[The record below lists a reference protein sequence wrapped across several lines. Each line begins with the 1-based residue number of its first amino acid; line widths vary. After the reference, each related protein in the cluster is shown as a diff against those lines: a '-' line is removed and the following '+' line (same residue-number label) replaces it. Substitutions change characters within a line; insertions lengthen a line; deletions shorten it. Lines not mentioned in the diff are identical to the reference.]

1 MTEVLPLPA
10 AATTRLQRSSTTT
23 ALRCSAVSGRASIR
37 SNNARERTSSF
48 ATNASLAFAR
58 ASSGASRN
66 ARIPRSIRISRES
79 NSDFDHHAANPP
91 TAVCASCSRSRS
103 ASVVRYFGG
112 STRSVTRSWTVRS
125 VPICAVR
132 AWRHH
137 SRLAVSSASA
147 RALAAIRGR
156 PETCESPAGW
166 RIRMLNQQR
175 PSATWTASTSPKGMS
190 WTATRTVS
198 ASTDAPQA
206 SRGRRI
212 ANRSEVSPVRFAS
225 RLIVPVPF
233 QPTCSD
239 PARVA
244 SAILG
249 NERSSLKS
257 SNFCCINAVSY
268 PRANEDRCLYIF
280 SQLSR

>member
-1 MTEVLPLPA
+1 MSTFDLTP
-10 AATTRLQRSSTTT
+10 RL
-23 ALRCSAVSGRASIR
+23 
-37 SNNARERTSSF
+37 ARESKSNGKDTILF
-48 ATNASLAFAR
+48 DKSLTGFGLR
-58 ASSGASRN
+58 
-66 ARIPRSIRISRES
+66 
-79 NSDFDHHAANPP
+79 AANPP
-91 TAVCASCSRSRS
+91 TDVRVSCSRSRS

-125 VPICAVR
+125 VPIRAVR

-147 RALAAIRGR
+147 RALAAIRGS

-166 RIRMLNQQR
+166 RIRMLDQQR

-190 WTATRTVS
+190 VDRNPNPNVNRTVS

-249 NERSSLKS
+249 NGRSSLKS
-257 SNFCCINAVSY
+257 SDFCCIDAVSY
-268 PRANEDRCLYIF
+268 PRANEDRYLYIF